1 MNRWMVCG
9 SVLLALAGC
18 QEASASD
25 HLDTRTVIEDPRAD
39 IGDIYAWM
47 SEDRRR
53 LNLVMTIVGHSFS
66 PDLEY
71 AFHIDSGPA
80 YANTKATE
88 SIRCRMPSAS
98 LIECKGAQ
106 DFALGNASQEAGI
119 ESRGGHFRL
128 FAGLRD
134 DPFFNN
140 VRGSRDAYLEAATAI
155 ELGAPKDR
163 AGCWQFSPLA
173 SRVILDRWRHTEGG
187 PAKNFLAGWTPA
199 SLVISV
205 DLEEIAQGGS
215 VLGIW
220 ASVSNNGKQV
230 DRMGR
235 PLTGNAMLSPI
246 AQDDVSDR
254 LKEDY
259 NAATPADADRFVPEI
274 EKTLGLYDAFDGQC
288 GNGLLA
294 RPEPEQRY
302 RPLAKL
308 LADDRL
314 WVDSRFARCA
324 QFMAVERLAFRN
336 ESIAAED
343 CGGRNPL
350 VDAIDVYRS
359 LLATGMA
366 GGVDDGVDHDE
377 REHPISQF
385 PFLAAP

>member
-9 SVLLALAGC
+9 SALLALAGG
-18 QEASASD
+18 QEATASD
-25 HLDTRTVIEDPRAD
+25 HLDTRTVIADPRAD

-47 SEDRRR
+47 SEDRKR

-71 AFHIDSGPA
+71 AFHVDSGPA
-80 YANTKATE
+80 FGNTTATE
-88 SIRCRMPSAS
+88 SIRCLMPSAT
-98 LIECKGAQ
+98 LIECKGAK
-106 DFALGNASQEAGI
+106 DFAIGNASAEAGI

-163 AGCWQFSPLA
+163 AGCWQFTPLA
-173 SRVILDRWRHTEGG
+173 SSVILDRWRHTEGG

-205 DLEEIAQGGS
+205 DLEEVTEGGP

-220 ASVSNNGKQV
+220 ASVSDGDKQV

-235 PLTGNAMLSPI
+235 PLTGNAMLSPL

-254 LKEDY
+254 LKEAY

-274 EKTLGLYDAFDGQC
+274 EKTLGIYDAFDGQC

-294 RPEPEQRY
+294 EDGPEHRY
-302 RPLAKL
+302 RSVAKL

-314 WVDSRFARCA
+314 WIDSRYARCQ
-324 QFMAVERLAFRN
+324 QFMAVERMALRK
-336 ESIAAED
+336 ESTAAQD

-350 VDAIDVYRS
+350 IDAIDVYRS
-359 LLATGMA
+359 LLAG
-366 GGVDDGVDHDE
+366 GQVKGVDDGVDRDE

>member
-1 MNRWMVCG
+1 MKRWIVCG
-9 SVLLALAGC
+9 SALLALAGG
-18 QEASASD
+18 QEATASD
-25 HLDTRTVIEDPRAD
+25 HLDTRTVIADPRAD

-47 SEDRRR
+47 SEDRKR

-66 PDLEY
+66 PELEY
-71 AFHIDSGPA
+71 AFHVDSGPA
-80 YANTKATE
+80 FGNTKATE

-98 LIECKGAQ
+98 LIECKGAK
-106 DFALGNASQEAGI
+106 DFAIGNASGEAGI

-155 ELGAPKDR
+155 ELGAPKEK
-163 AGCWQFSPLA
+163 AGCWQFTPLA
-173 SRVILDRWRHTEGG
+173 SSVILDRWRHTEGG

-205 DLEEIAQGGS
+205 DLQEIAVGGP

-220 ASVSNNGKQV
+220 ASVSDGDKQV

-235 PLTGNAMLSPI
+235 PLTGNAMLSPL
-246 AQDDVSDR
+246 AQDDFSDR
-254 LKEDY
+254 LKEAY
-259 NAATPADADRFVPEI
+259 NAATPADAERFVPEI

-294 RPEPEQRY
+294 EDKPEHRY

-314 WVDSRFARCA
+314 WIDSRYARCR
-324 QFMAVERLAFRN
+324 QFMAVERLALRK

-350 VDAIDVYRS
+350 IDAIDVYRS
-359 LLATGMA
+359 LLAG
-366 GGVDDGVDHDE
+366 GQVKGVDDGVDRDE

>member
-1 MNRWMVCG
+1 MI
-9 SVLLALAGC
+9 A
-18 QEASASD
+18 
-25 HLDTRTVIEDPRAD
+25 DPRAD

-47 SEDRRR
+47 SSDRKR
-53 LNLVMTIVGHSFS
+53 LNLVMTVVGHSFS

-71 AFHIDSGPA
+71 SFHVDSGPA
-80 YANTKATE
+80 YGNTKVTE
-88 SIRCRMPSAS
+88 TIRCKMPSAS
-98 LIECKGAQ
+98 LIECRGAK
-106 DFALGNASQEAGI
+106 DFALGNASQETGI

-140 VRGSRDAYLEAATAI
+140 VRGSRDAYLEAGTAI
-155 ELGAPKDR
+155 ELGAPKDK
-163 AGCWQFSPLA
+163 AGCWQFSALA
-173 SRVILDRWRHTEGG
+173 SSVVLERWRHTEGG

-205 DLEEIAQGGS
+205 DLDEVAEGGP

-220 ASVSNNGKQV
+220 ASVTNHDKQV

-235 PLTGNAMLSPI
+235 PLTGNAMMAPL
-246 AQDDVSDR
+246 AQDGLSDR
-254 LKEDY
+254 LKEEY
-259 NAATPADADRFVPEI
+259 NAVTPADAGRFVPEI

-294 RPEPEQRY
+294 DSEPEHRY

-314 WVDSRFARCA
+314 WVDSRFAKCE
-324 QFMAVERLAFRN
+324 QFMAVERRSLRK
-336 ESIAAED
+336 ESIATGD

-359 LLATGMA
+359 LLASGQA
-366 GGVDDGVDHDE
+366 KGVDDGVDRDE
-377 REHPISQF
+377 REHSTSQF
-385 PFLAAP
+385 PFLASP

>member
-1 MNRWMVCG
+1 MNRWMLCG
-9 SVLLALAGC
+9 STLLALAC
-18 QEASASD
+18 SQHASASD

-71 AFHIDSGPA
+71 AFHVDSGQA
-80 YANTKATE
+80 YADTKITE

-98 LIECKGAQ
+98 LIECKGAK
-106 DFALGNASQEAGI
+106 DFAIGNASREAGI

-128 FAGLRD
+128 FAGVRD

-155 ELGAPKDR
+155 ELGAPKDP

-173 SRVILDRWRHTEGG
+173 SRVILDRWRHTDGG

-199 SLVISV
+199 TLAISV
-205 DLEEIAQGGS
+205 DLEEVAEGGPI
-215 VLGIW
+215 LGIW

-235 PLTGNAMLSPI
+235 PLTGNAMLSPL

-259 NAATPADADRFVPEI
+259 NAALPAEADRFTPEI
-274 EKTLGLYDAFDGQC
+274 ERTLGLYDAFDGQC

-294 RPEPEQRY
+294 EDKPEHRY
-302 RPLAKL
+302 RRLAKL

-314 WVDSRFARCA
+314 WVDARFARCT
-324 QFMAVERLAFRN
+324 QFMAVERLALRN
-336 ESIAAED
+336 EAIAAND

-350 VDAIDVYRS
+350 IDAIDTYRS
-359 LLATGMA
+359 LLVTGNTA
-366 GGVDDGVDHDE
+366 GVDDGVNRDE
-377 REHPISQF
+377 RDHPISQF